1 MRVLGIET
9 SCDETAAAIVEDG
22 RRPDRPLLLS
32 GRGLSESG
40 SCSGHL
46 SGAPARAGTPR
57 AHAEPGLSSAPDE
70 SPGARDRMG
79 PDVRVLGIE
88 TSCDE
93 TAAAIVEDG
102 RRPLADVVAT
112 QIEIHRRW
120 GGVVPELASRNHVVQ
135 VMPVVDE
142 ALSRAGLG
150 PEGIDAVAV
159 TSGPGLV
166 GALLVGVQAAKA
178 LALAWGKP
186 LVRVNHLEGHLV
198 AAFLAETPPTFPFL
212 GLVVS
217 GGHTSLYAARGFG
230 DYALLGQTRDDAA
243 GEAFDKGAKLL
254 GLPYPGGVAIDRLAK
269 EGDPAAIRFP
279 KAIVK
284 GADLDFSFSGLK
296 TALLHHVRK
305 HGVPAGQALA
315 DLCASYQEAI
325 VRALVEKAFRAARR
339 LQFERLVLS
348 GGVAANSRLRAA
360 TAARAAEYEGMQVF
374 LPPVKLCTD
383 NAAMIAVAGTHAL
396 ERGER
401 SGPELNADPAWRL

>member
-9 SCDETAAAIVEDG
+9 PCDETAAAVVEDG
-22 RRPDRPLLLS
+22 RRALS
-32 GRGLSESG
+32 
-40 SCSGHL
+40 
-46 SGAPARAGTPR
+46 
-57 AHAEPGLSSAPDE
+57 
-70 SPGARDRMG
+70 
-79 PDVRVLGIE
+79 
-88 TSCDE
+88 
-93 TAAAIVEDG
+93 
-102 RRPLADVVAT
+102 DVVAT
-112 QIEIHRRW
+112 QIDIHRRW

-150 PEGIDAVAV
+150 PDGLDAIAV

-178 LALAWGKP
+178 LAAAWGKP

-198 AAFLAETPPTFPFL
+198 AAFLAETPPAFPYL

-230 DYALLGQTRDDAA
+230 DYAILGQTRDDAA

-269 EGDPAAIRFP
+269 EGDPTALRFP

-296 TALLHHVRK
+296 TALLHHVKK
-305 HGVPAGQALA
+305 HGVQEGKGLS

-339 LQFERLVLS
+339 LQFDRLVLS

-360 TAARAAEYEGMQVF
+360 ASAKAAEYEGMEVF
-374 LPPVKLCTD
+374 LPAVNLCTD
-383 NAAMIAVAGTHAL
+383 NAAMIAVAGTHAFL
-396 ERGER
+396 RGER
-401 SGPELNADPAWRL
+401 AGPELNADPAWRL